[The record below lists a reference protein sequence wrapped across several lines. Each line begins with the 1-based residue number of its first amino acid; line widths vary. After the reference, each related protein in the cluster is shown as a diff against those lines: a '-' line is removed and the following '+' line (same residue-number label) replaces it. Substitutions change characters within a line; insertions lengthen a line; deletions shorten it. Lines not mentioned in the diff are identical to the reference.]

1 MTTRTEAIERAL
13 LKEAE
18 RIAHEWRGRTI
29 TPGHEPP
36 AILRLIEWQRIL
48 ALPRQEVGG
57 E

>member
-1 MTTRTEAIERAL
+1 MTTRTEAMERAL
-13 LKEAE
+13 LNEAE